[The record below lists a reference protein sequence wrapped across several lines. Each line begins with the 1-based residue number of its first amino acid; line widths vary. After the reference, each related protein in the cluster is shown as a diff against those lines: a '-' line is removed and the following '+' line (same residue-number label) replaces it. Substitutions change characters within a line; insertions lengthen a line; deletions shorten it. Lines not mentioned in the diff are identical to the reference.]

1 MNPKLINFQK
11 HKKLNKPYKKANIK
25 RIIEYLS
32 VSSNL
37 IVSYKELTEYIPL
50 PIINPLKG

>member
-1 MNPKLINFQK
+1 M
-11 HKKLNKPYKKANIK
+11 K

-37 IVSYKELTEYIPL
+37 IVSYKELIEFIHFPN
-50 PIINPLKG
+50 INPIKGFITPIKIDDIRPKKKIKFK